1 MNKIQR
7 NFEIKSSLKKEQNE
21 TKNELKNFSIKNIKQ
36 INFNNQC
43 EIIESN
49 GKITL
54 NKINFNVNKEN
65 FNNNRKTKTKN
76 EFTYAKNFYE
86 KNNKNLN
93 NNNNYNNKIE
103 EDTITNTYKNK
114 LLGKIEIVD
123 LGKIFYN

>member
-1 MNKIQR
+1 MNKFQQ
-7 NFEIKSSLKKEQNE
+7 NFEIKSSLKKSQNE
-21 TKNELKNFSIKNIKQ
+21 TKNELKHFSIKNKKR
-36 INFNNQC
+36 ININNQC

-54 NKINFNVNKEN
+54 NKLNFEINKKN
-65 FNNNRKTKTKN
+65 FNNNRNSKTKN

-86 KNNKNLN
+86 KNNTQNFNSN
-93 NNNNYNNKIE
+93 NHNKID

>member
-21 TKNELKNFSIKNIKQ
+21 TKNELKNFSIKN
-36 INFNNQC
+36 QC

-49 GKITL
+49 GKITF

-86 KNNKNLN
+86 KNN
-93 NNNNYNNKIE
+93 NNYNKID

>member
-21 TKNELKNFSIKNIKQ
+21 TKNELKNFSIKNQKQ

-54 NKINFNVNKEN
+54 NKISFNVNKEN

-86 KNNKNLN
+86 KNN
-93 NNNNYNNKIE
+93 NNYNKID

>member
-49 GKITL
+49 GKITF
-54 NKINFNVNKEN
+54 NKINFDVNKEN

-86 KNNKNLN
+86 KNN
-93 NNNNYNNKIE
+93 NNYNKID

>member
-7 NFEIKSSLKKEQNE
+7 NEIKSSLKKMQNE
-21 TKNELKNFSIKNIKQ
+21 TKNEPKIFSIKNKKQ
-36 INFNNQC
+36 INFNNKC

-49 GKITL
+49 GKITF
-54 NKINFNVNKEN
+54 NKINFDVNKEN

-86 KNNKNLN
+86 KNN
-93 NNNNYNNKIE
+93 NNYNKID